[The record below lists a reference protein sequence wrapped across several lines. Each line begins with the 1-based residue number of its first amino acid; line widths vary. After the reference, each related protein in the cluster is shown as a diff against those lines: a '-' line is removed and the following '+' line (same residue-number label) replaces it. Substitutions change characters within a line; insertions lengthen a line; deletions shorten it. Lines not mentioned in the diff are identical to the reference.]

1 MRARYYDANLGRF
14 ISEDPAGFVDG
25 TNLYA
30 YVGGNPVMLVDPS
43 GLTGSEVGRAGSIS
57 VPAWAR
63 NPIGFAIFA
72 VTYPSSLGDGTLT
85 GNGMFNQA
93 DDAFD
98 TNNSNT
104 SNPFRGEPGDVSQSN
119 NSKGNKSQERLY
131 GDDGYPD
138 FDIDYD
144 HSHGNSGMPHG
155 HQWDRPAD
163 GSPPKNSN
171 RGPGFP
177 L

>member
-1 MRARYYDANLGRF
+1 MPNGLWAIPAARAAATAIPAAVCALAPSLCQKAAQAAANAAQGCWNAMHN
-14 ISEDPAGFVDG
+14 EADG
-25 TNLYA
+25 
-30 YVGGNPVMLVDPS
+30 S
-43 GLTGSEVGRAGSIS
+43 
-57 VPAWAR
+57 
-63 NPIGFAIFA
+63 F
-72 VTYPSSLGDGTLT
+72 
-85 GNGMFNQA
+85 
-93 DDAFD
+93 
-98 TNNSNT
+98 NSNNPNA

-155 HQWDRPAD
+155 HQWDRPID

-171 RGPGFP
+171 RGPDFP

>member
-1 MRARYYDANLGRF
+1 LRSASIA
-14 ISEDPAGFVDG
+14 IDG
-25 TNLYA
+25 L
-30 YVGGNPVMLVDPS
+30 
-43 GLTGSEVGRAGSIS
+43 
-57 VPAWAR
+57 
-63 NPIGFAIFA
+63 
-72 VTYPSSLGDGTLT
+72 PSSAHPTALRYTDPQGLFAG
-85 GNGMFNQA
+85 A
-93 DDAFD
+93 DDAAAVALCLANPVACAAVGVSVACILNPSCRDALQRGVQACANAMHNEANDSFD
-98 TNNSNT
+98 TDNPNT

-171 RGPGFP
+171 RGPGFS